1 MTTEAT
7 KMTGFPSQDLPW
19 MKYYPPQLIENLS
32 IPDSTVNEYLHEHC
46 PGEDVVAIHYYGV
59 DITWKHVFKMVD
71 KTARALRGM
80 GLRAVEQITSCLR
93 AT

>member
-32 IPDSTVNEYLHEHC
+32 IPDNTVNEYLREHC
-46 PGEDVVAIHYYGV
+46 PGEDVVAIH
-59 DITWKHVFKMVD
+59 
-71 KTARALRGM
+71 
-80 GLRAVEQITSCLR
+80 
-93 AT
+93 

>member
-32 IPDSTVNEYLHEHC
+32 IPDNTVNEYLHEHC

-59 DITWKHVFKMVD
+59 DIAFPPNI
-71 KTARALRGM
+71 L
-80 GLRAVEQITSCLR
+80 S
-93 AT
+93 